1 MKMFFITKSY
11 QLMAPTSE
19 HGSFNLYSDEFK
31 FSGFLFGPLYLI
43 WQQLWIWAAIS
54 FVSDALLIGMALYHI
69 FTLPSLICGLLLL
82 HILIGL
88 EVNNLLLSKKLSA
101 EDIIGVVYGNKIN
114 AERSLFQSI
123 IDQQNSKKQQ
133 PDSPVAYDNVD
144 WLNAWKGQS

>member
-1 MKMFFITKSY
+1 
-11 QLMAPTSE
+11 
-19 HGSFNLYSDEFK
+19 
-31 FSGFLFGPLYLI
+31 
-43 WQQLWIWAAIS
+43 
-54 FVSDALLIGMALYHI
+54 
-69 FTLPSLICGLLLL
+69 LLL

-133 PDSPVAYDNVD
+133 PNSPVAYDNVD